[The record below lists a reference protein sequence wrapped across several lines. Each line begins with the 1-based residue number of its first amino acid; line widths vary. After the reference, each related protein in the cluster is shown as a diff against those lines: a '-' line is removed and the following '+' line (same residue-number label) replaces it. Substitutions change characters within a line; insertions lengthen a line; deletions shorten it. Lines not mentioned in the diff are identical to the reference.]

1 VNFYYDLLEDAVEQ
15 IQLGGWVMYPLIITS
30 LWMWYLIGRK
40 IVEMYT
46 LTKGDRLAHEIMSD
60 LQKGKKEV
68 PAAPWQK
75 KIIDGYLKERTEL
88 KALNENIIDS
98 LRINQE
104 GYIKRY
110 VGTISL
116 LSTIAPLLG
125 LLGTVSGMIK
135 TFSAIAEFGTGNAR
149 ALAAGISEALITT
162 QTGLIIAVPGLFL
175 ASFLIRRSDELM
187 ERMRRFC
194 LRLTVIKVEIE

>member
-1 VNFYYDLLEDAVEQ
+1 
-15 IQLGGWVMYPLIITS
+15 
-30 LWMWYLIGRK
+30 MWYLIGKK
-40 IVEMYT
+40 IIEMYT
-46 LTKGDRLAHEIMSD
+46 LTKGDRLAHEIASD

-75 KIIDGYLKERTEL
+75 KIIDGYLKERTEV

-116 LSTIAPLLG
+116 LSSIAPLLG
-125 LLGTVSGMIK
+125 LLGTVCGMIK

-194 LRLTVIKVEIE
+194 LRLAVVKVDIK